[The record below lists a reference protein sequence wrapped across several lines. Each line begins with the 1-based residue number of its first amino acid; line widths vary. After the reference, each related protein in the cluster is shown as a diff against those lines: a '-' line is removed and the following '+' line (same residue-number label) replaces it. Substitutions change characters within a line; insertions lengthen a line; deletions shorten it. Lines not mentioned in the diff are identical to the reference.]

1 MIFLKKK
8 YKFRHGKDYLKD
20 TWNRHYNIMIMIII
34 IIFYYYHYCYYY
46 YYYRYGKDYWKDN
59 WNCLDMAIVLFS
71 FACTVLRTGIEE
83 LKMLRLVKTFRI
95 IRVFRN
101 FTSANRII
109 NALYGGN

>member
-1 MIFLKKK
+1 
-8 YKFRHGKDYLKD
+8 
-20 TWNRHYNIMIMIII
+20 
-34 IIFYYYHYCYYY
+34 
-46 YYYRYGKDYWKDN
+46 
-59 WNCLDMAIVLFS
+59 MAIVLFS